1 MEPATHIEAPRTAS
15 GSVAERI
22 RPNSR
27 VLMPTTNIVTAMHRE
42 QVGNGGIG
50 SASEAGLGI
59 DKSLSKFAGIEAS
72 KYILKWISKL
82 T

>member
-1 MEPATHIEAPRTAS
+1 
-15 GSVAERI
+15 
-22 RPNSR
+22 
-27 VLMPTTNIVTAMHRE
+27 MHRE